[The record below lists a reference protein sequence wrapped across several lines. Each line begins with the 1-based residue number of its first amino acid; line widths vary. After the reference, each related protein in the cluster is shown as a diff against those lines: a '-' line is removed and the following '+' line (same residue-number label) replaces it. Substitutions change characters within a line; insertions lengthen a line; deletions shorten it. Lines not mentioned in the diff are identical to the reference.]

1 VLYQLYVTAYQ
12 KLFKSVLDGH
22 NNLKQKLGGAKPS
35 QAKQTSK
42 ASKQASKPANW
53 LGLAL

>member
-1 VLYQLYVTAYQ
+1 MA
-12 KLFKSVLDGH
+12 
-22 NNLKQKLGGAKPS
+22 LKTFPSIAQPS
-35 QAKQTSK
+35 QAKQASK